1 MWRNWNLCA
10 LVMGVQNGATAV
22 KNSMEVPQKVENGI
36 TI

>member
-1 MWRNWNLCA
+1 MWRDWNPCA
-10 LVMGVQNGATAV
+10 LLTGVQNGATAV

>member
-22 KNSMEVPQKVENGI
+22 KVWKFLKKLKME
-36 TI
+36 